1 MINNRV
7 GIAHPVQ
14 FLIYL
19 RGSLQM
25 PIDVNNIEKQIRTT
39 LEDIARNNN
48 FGANGGIAKSTD
60 ATNNG
65 SKSNGDA

>member
-1 MINNRV
+1 
-7 GIAHPVQ
+7 
-14 FLIYL
+14 
-19 RGSLQM
+19 M

-48 FGANGGIAKSTD
+48 FKANGGSAKYTD

>member
-1 MINNRV
+1 
-7 GIAHPVQ
+7 
-14 FLIYL
+14 
-19 RGSLQM
+19 M